1 MDSGTLDMLHDT
13 RDENVGSIAHGI
25 DLNLLT
31 LQVFINKDRM
41 ILCNSVDDS
50 DELLDLLIV
59 EGDLHT
65 LSTKYV
71 RRTNKYR
78 IAETVGNFLCLLSGK
93 YSSTCS
99 SRDMGLLKNL
109 IKKLTILG
117 SIDILCLGTKNLNAH
132 LH

>member
-41 ILCNSVDDS
+41 ILCNTVDNS

-59 EGDLHT
+59 EGNLHT

-71 RRTNKYR
+71 GRTNQYR
-78 IAETVGNFLCLLSGK
+78 ITKTVGNFLCLLRGK
-93 YSSTCS
+93 YSSTGS